1 MERRARM
8 RAGSNM
14 QGEEAGRWATAA
26 LSLQSSYG
34 QTAPACRAVQSSL
47 SPSWILSP
55 RCQLGLG
62 KDLNVLLPAESAWQL
77 QLKLFMLTWLI
88 LA

>member
-26 LSLQSSYG
+26 LSLQSSCG

-62 KDLNVLLPAESAWQL
+62 KDHVLLPAESAWQL

>member
-1 MERRARM
+1 
-8 RAGSNM
+8 M
-14 QGEEAGRWATAA
+14 QGGDAGRWVTAA
-26 LSLQSSYG
+26 LSLQSSCG
-34 QTAPACRAVQSSL
+34 QMAPTCRAVPSSL

-62 KDLNVLLPAESAWQL
+62 KDHILLQAVAAWQL

-88 LA
+88 FA